1 MVHAVHD
8 GSMSHDFL
16 LILQLHQFNMS
27 ELHEAASTGDL
38 QTLED
43 QLKKGLDPNEPDPEY
58 GGRTPLHIACSRGH
72 KKCVHVLLTAGAKVN
87 AVTDIG
93 WTPAHCACETG
104 QVQLALKY

>member
-1 MVHAVHD
+1 
-8 GSMSHDFL
+8 
-16 LILQLHQFNMS
+16 MS

-43 QLKKGLDPNEPDPEY
+43 HLKKGLDPNEPDPEY

-72 KKCVHVLLTAGAKVN
+72 KKCVHVLLTSGARVN
-87 AVTDIG
+87 AATDTG

-104 QVQLALKY
+104 QVAEYSCYLLIVLINYAPLVLAAV

>member
-1 MVHAVHD
+1 
-8 GSMSHDFL
+8 MS
-16 LILQLHQFNMS
+16 ILQLHQFNMS

-87 AVTDIG
+87 AVTDTG

-104 QVQLALKY
+104 QVQLAIAMEYYLTIINTA